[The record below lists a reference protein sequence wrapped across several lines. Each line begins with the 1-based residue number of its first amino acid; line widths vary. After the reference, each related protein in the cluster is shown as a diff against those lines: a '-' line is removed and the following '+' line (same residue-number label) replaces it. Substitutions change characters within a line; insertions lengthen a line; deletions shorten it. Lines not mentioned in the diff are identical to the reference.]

1 VYELDGRW
9 AMILSSRINWRL
21 SVKVGDLIR
30 PKKIHK
36 GSSTMAIVTS
46 IKRGIAHF
54 VWSDGKPDRI
64 AVYRAEVINEGR

>member
-1 VYELDGRW
+1 
-9 AMILSSRINWRL
+9 
-21 SVKVGDLIR
+21 VKVGDLIR